1 MQLFQEYVVGK
12 VSRSPHM
19 FSVTSGDIT
28 FLKQFPAEYWV
39 DALWQRY
46 NPVLFHA
53 LRKREKQRKDAGYD
67 EFVKAKYHE
76 ILDSLRSNDLDI
88 KIKKK
93 KALLQALNLAEE
105 KYTYINV
112 KNMDLKWQLKSL
124 IYEEGR
130 SDQISVIKNFKGN
143 NYIEELVK
151 SLEFRPMYAKG
162 YDLTGVKEHLN
173 VDENKKSKYSSRGF
187 QFPSR
192 NVIRKSLKKWIEYL
206 GADLLNPTKI
216 PETDKKD
223 FTHIKGN
230 EINDLYEKYWRHVYF
245 KFFIALGRS
254 EDLEDFGNQNRD
266 TLINISKILENESID
281 ELTRSNQRFQ
291 GVIQFVKTRILTIL
305 QPATM
310 TQGLR
315 ELSGYLKNRSRCT
328 YLAEVLSKTEL
339 RIARKNKTFID
350 PHDRMPGYD
359 PDTNTDER
367 LHPKVKMIKV
377 KVQEQDPKDPSKYIE
392 RKIEIPDLQRG
403 RILYPIHDI
412 EEEQD
417 KPGAV
422 GSFHRYEDLHN
433 RLEQKQK
440 TKPFKIVSQED
451 LRQKPEMKKK
461 RIIGG
466 GLVPNQDS
474 PYRSSILA
482 KEDEFVNKI
491 EDIRRVFRFQNY
503 RFTRN
508 EDDVLDPIIDTTGSF
523 ALSQLVVDYL
533 RKKLT
538 KTWREQVRGHEAK
551 FEWKKWAKCLNEI
564 SYKKLHDHCVEI
576 LSDNYEEF
584 VSKDASEK
592 IRKRLDYLFQRIS
605 QLNFGSGTFTQ
616 RSRRINY
623 NCVLINNIVE
633 RFYSG
638 DTYDATDIA
647 SSSREAGRRHDVSN
661 RASYQMAT
669 KEADTTPNN
678 WLQLFRQLVNAYMP
692 KFPHENARASAELCT
707 SSFMKG
713 ITSSGQDLE
722 PAVNAEIIRLARA
735 EEKPNCEIE
744 ETRNF
749 YKKALEIWDNIVR
762 NGVVVILPQ
771 EIETLE
777 KLTNPNTSHYNTKIE
792 KLVKLLKERTTALT
806 ELFSAINSYNPIG
819 DGNLSN
825 VAAKIATIKNMNF
838 DGFIV
843 SDAIRQEASEILSKR
858 RKMNTLTARITDYD
872 IKRLLSRIVSDRK

>member
-1 MQLFQEYVVGK
+1 
-12 VSRSPHM
+12 M

-46 NPVLFHA
+46 NPILFHA
-53 LRKREKQRKDAGYD
+53 LRKRENQRKEAGYD
-67 EFVKAKYHE
+67 EFVKAKYHQ

-112 KNMDLKWQLKSL
+112 KNMDHIWFLKSL
-124 IYEEGR
+124 IYEEGSTDR
-130 SDQISVIKNFKGN
+130 KSMTKRFKGN

-151 SLEFRPMYAKG
+151 SLEFRPMDAKG

-192 NVIRKSLKKWIEYL
+192 NVIRKSLKRWIEYL
-206 GADLLNPTKI
+206 GADLLNTTKI
-216 PETDKKD
+216 PETDKRD

-230 EINDLYEKYWRHVYF
+230 EINELYEKHWRHVYF
-245 KFFIALGRS
+245 KFFIELGRS
-254 EDLEDFGNQNRD
+254 EDLEAFGNQNRD
-266 TLINISKILENESID
+266 ALINLSKILENESID
-281 ELTRSNQRFQ
+281 ELTRSNRRFQ
-291 GVIQFVKTRILTIL
+291 SFIEFVKTRILTIL

-310 TQGLR
+310 TQGLK
-315 ELSGYLKNRSRCT
+315 ELRGYLKNRSRCK

-377 KVQEQDPKDPSKYIE
+377 KIKEQDPKNPSRYIE
-392 RKIEIPDLQRG
+392 KEIEVPDLQRG
-403 RILYPIHDI
+403 RTLYPIHDI
-412 EEEQD
+412 PEEQD

-422 GSFHRYEDLHN
+422 GSFHRYEDLHSN
-433 RLEQKQK
+433 LPQKQK
-440 TKPFKIVSQED
+440 TRPFKIVSQKD
-451 LRQKPEMKKK
+451 LHLKPEMKKK
-461 RIIGG
+461 RIIAG

-482 KEDEFVNKI
+482 KENEFVNKI

-503 RFTRN
+503 KFERD
-508 EDDVLDPIIDTTGSF
+508 EDNVLNPVSDTTGSF
-523 ALSQLVVDYL
+523 ALSQLIVDYL
-533 RKKLT
+533 RKKL
-538 KTWREQVRGHEAK
+538 KAKWREEVEGHEAQ
-551 FEWKKWAKCLNEI
+551 FEWKKWAKCLDEI

-576 LSDNYEEF
+576 ISDNYEEF

-605 QLNFGSGTFTQ
+605 QLNFGSGTFKQ
-616 RSRRINY
+616 RTKKITY
-623 NCVLINNIVE
+623 DCGLINNIVE

-661 RASYQMAT
+661 RASYQRAAE
-669 KEADTTPNN
+669 EADETPNN
-678 WLQLFRQLVNAYMP
+678 WLQLFRQLANAYMP
-692 KFPHENARASAELCT
+692 KFPSDNARSSAELCT

-713 ITSSGQDLE
+713 VVSSGRDLE
-722 PAVNAEIIRLARA
+722 AAVNAEITRLARS

-749 YKKALEIWDNIVR
+749 YKKAYEIWENIVR
-762 NGVVVILPQ
+762 NGIVVILPQ

-777 KLTNPNTSHYNTKIE
+777 KLTNPKTSHYNTKIE
-792 KLVKLLKERTTALT
+792 KLVKVLKERTTALT
-806 ELFSAINSYNPIG
+806 ELFSAINSYNPVSNA
-819 DGNLSN
+819 NLSN
-825 VAAKIATIKNMNF
+825 VATKIATIKNMNF

-843 SDAIRQEASEILSKR
+843 SDAIRQEATDILSKP
-858 RKMNTLTARITDYD
+858 KKINTLTLKIPDYNIKGLLNRI
-872 IKRLLSRIVSDRK
+872 ISDRK

>member
-46 NPVLFHA
+46 NPILFHA
-53 LRKREKQRKDAGYD
+53 LRIREKQRKEAGYD
-67 EFVKAKYHE
+67 EFVKAKYHQ

-112 KNMDLKWQLKSL
+112 KNMDHIWFLKSL
-124 IYEEGR
+124 IYEEGSPDR
-130 SDQISVIKNFKGN
+130 KSMTKRFKGN

-151 SLEFRPMYAKG
+151 SLEFRPMDAKG
-162 YDLTGVKEHLN
+162 YDLTGVKEHPN

-192 NVIRKSLKKWIEYL
+192 NVIRKSLKRWIEYL
-206 GADLLNPTKI
+206 GADLLNTTKI
-216 PETDKKD
+216 PESEKKD

-230 EINDLYEKYWRHVYF
+230 EINDLYEKHWRHVYF
-245 KFFIALGRS
+245 KFFIELGRS

-266 TLINISKILENESID
+266 VLINVSKILENESID

-291 GVIQFVKTRILTIL
+291 GVIEFVKPRILKIL
-305 QPATM
+305 QPPTM
-310 TQGLR
+310 TQGLK
-315 ELSGYLKNRSRCT
+315 ELSGYLKKRSRCQ

-377 KVQEQDPKDPSKYIE
+377 KVKEQDPRDRSKYIE
-392 RKIEIPDLQRG
+392 KTIEVPDLQRG
-403 RILYPIHDI
+403 RTLYPIHDI
-412 EEEQD
+412 PEEQD

-422 GSFHRYEDLHN
+422 GSFHKYEDLHLN
-433 RLEQKQK
+433 LPQKQK

-451 LRQKPEMKKK
+451 LRLKPEMKKK
-461 RIIGG
+461 RIIAG

-482 KEDEFVNKI
+482 KEDEFANKI
-491 EDIRRVFRFQNY
+491 EDIRKVFRFQNY
-503 RFTRN
+503 KFERD
-508 EDDVLDPIIDTTGSF
+508 EDDVLNPVPDTTGSF
-523 ALSQLVVDYL
+523 ALSQLIVDYL
-533 RKKLT
+533 RKKL
-538 KTWREQVRGHEAK
+538 KAKWREQVHGHEAQ
-551 FEWKKWAKCLNEI
+551 FEWKKWAKCLNEN

-576 LSDNYEEF
+576 LSDNYEEII
-584 VSKDASEK
+584 SKEASEK

-605 QLNFGSGTFTQ
+605 QLNFGSGTFKQ
-616 RSRRINY
+616 RTKKITY
-623 NCVLINNIVE
+623 DCVLINNIVE

-661 RASYQMAT
+661 RASYQRAAE
-669 KEADTTPNN
+669 EADATPNN
-678 WLQLFRQLVNAYMP
+678 WLQLFRRLATAYVP
-692 KFPHENARASAELCT
+692 KFSGVDARSSAELCT

-713 ITSSGQDLE
+713 VVSSGRDLE
-722 PAVNAEIIRLARA
+722 TAVNDEITRLARP

-749 YKKALEIWDNIVR
+749 YKKAYEIFTNVVSGNATVVSPEEINI
-762 NGVVVILPQ
+762 
-771 EIETLE
+771 LE
-777 KLTNPNTSHYNTKIE
+777 KLANPTTSHYNTKIE
-792 KLVKLLKERTTALT
+792 KLVKLLKERTNALT

-819 DGNLSN
+819 DANLPN

-838 DGFIV
+838 NAFIV
-843 SDAIRQEASEILSKR
+843 SDAIKQAATDILSKH
-858 RKMNTLTARITDYD
+858 RKMNRLTVKIPDYD
-872 IKRLLSRIVSDRK
+872 IKGVLNRIISNRK

>member
-46 NPVLFHA
+46 NPILFGA
-53 LRKREKQRKDAGYD
+53 LKKREKQRKEAGYD
-67 EFVKAKYHE
+67 EFVKAKYHQ
-76 ILDSLRSNDLDI
+76 ILDSLTSNNLDI

-112 KNMDLKWQLKSL
+112 KNMDHIWFLKSL
-124 IYEEGR
+124 IYEEG
-130 SDQISVIKNFKGN
+130 SPDKKSIIKKFKGN

-151 SLEFRPMYAKG
+151 SLEFRPMDAKG

-192 NVIRKSLKKWIEYL
+192 NVIRKSLKRWIEYL
-206 GADLLNPTKI
+206 GADLLNTTKI
-216 PETDKKD
+216 PENEKKD

-230 EINDLYEKYWRHVYF
+230 EINDLYEKHWRHVYF
-245 KFFIALGRS
+245 KFFIELGRS
-254 EDLEDFGNQNRD
+254 KDLEDFGNQNRD
-266 TLINISKILENESID
+266 ALINILKILENESIN

-291 GVIQFVKTRILTIL
+291 GVIEFVKTRILTIL

-315 ELSGYLKNRSRCT
+315 ELSGYLKNRSHCT

-377 KVQEQDPKDPSKYIE
+377 KVKEQDTRDTSKYIE
-392 RKIEIPDLQRG
+392 KTIEVPDLQRG
-403 RILYPIHDI
+403 RTLYPIHDMP
-412 EEEQD
+412 EEQD

-422 GSFHRYEDLHN
+422 GSFHRYEDLHSN
-433 RLEQKQK
+433 LPQKQK

-451 LRQKPEMKKK
+451 LRLKPEMKKK
-461 RIIGG
+461 RIIAG

-503 RFTRN
+503 KFERN
-508 EDDVLDPIIDTTGSF
+508 EDNVLNPIQDITGSF
-523 ALSQLVVDYL
+523 VLSQFIVDYL
-533 RKKLT
+533 RKKL
-538 KTWREQVRGHEAK
+538 KANWREQVSGHEAQ
-551 FEWKKWAKCLNEI
+551 FEWKKWAKCLNEN

-576 LSDNYEEF
+576 LSDNYEEII
-584 VSKDASEK
+584 SKEASEK

-605 QLNFGSGTFTQ
+605 QLNFGSGTFKKRNKKIT
-616 RSRRINY
+616 Y
-623 NCVLINNIVE
+623 NCVLINDIVE

-661 RASYQMAT
+661 RASYQRAAE
-669 KEADTTPNN
+669 EADATPNN
-678 WLQLFRQLVNAYMP
+678 WLQLFRQLANAYMP
-692 KFPHENARASAELCT
+692 KFSGVDARSSAELCT

-713 ITSSGQDLE
+713 IVSSGQDLE
-722 PAVNAEIIRLARA
+722 IAVNAEIARLAKR

-744 ETRNF
+744 ETRSI
-749 YKKALEIWDNIVR
+749 YKKALEILDNIVR
-762 NGVVVILPQ
+762 NGFVVILPQ

-777 KLTNPNTSHYNTKIE
+777 KLTNQNTSHYNTKIE

-806 ELFSAINSYNPIG
+806 ELFSAINSYNQIS
-819 DGNLSN
+819 DVNLSN
-825 VAAKIATIKNMNF
+825 VVIKIATIKNMNF

-843 SDAIRQEASEILSKR
+843 SDAIRQAASEILDKKK
-858 RKMNTLTARITDYD
+858 KMNTLTVKIPNYD
-872 IKRLLSRIVSDRK
+872 IKRLLNRIVSDRK